1 MKLDYFWKVGLFG
14 DYFTCYTTHLSDF
27 TILYLPDEYSKADEG
42 DVYYF

>member
-1 MKLDYFWKVGLFG
+1 MNEKLEING

-27 TILYLPDEYSKADEG
+27 TVLYLPDEFSIAGEG